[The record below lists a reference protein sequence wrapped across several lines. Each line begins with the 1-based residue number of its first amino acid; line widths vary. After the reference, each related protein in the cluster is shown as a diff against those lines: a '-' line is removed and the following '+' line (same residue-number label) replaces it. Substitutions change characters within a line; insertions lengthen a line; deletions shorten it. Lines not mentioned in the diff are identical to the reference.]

1 MEDIDF
7 YKLSMI
13 AGGGNDQ
20 NSDQKIDLNHESI
33 KEVVQ

>member
-1 MEDIDF
+1 MDEIDF

-20 NSDQKIDLNHESI
+20 RQELNQENI
-33 KEVVQ
+33 QEVVRQQV